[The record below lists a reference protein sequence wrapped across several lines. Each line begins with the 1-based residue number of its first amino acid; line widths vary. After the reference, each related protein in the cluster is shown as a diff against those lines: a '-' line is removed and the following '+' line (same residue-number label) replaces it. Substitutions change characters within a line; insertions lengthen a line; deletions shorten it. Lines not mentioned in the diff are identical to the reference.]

1 MLHFRSG
8 VNNHW
13 EQALIQATPGGLF
26 THWTSLS
33 AIMFYNGCCCFWCTL
48 WCTLS
53 VVVFFPVNILN
64 VVLCLLFFF
73 LLIFSTLS
81 LFVVFFLFIFSTL
94 SFVCCFLPV
103 NILNIVPRPLFC
115 SVARADGWFT
125 NYCCAASP
133 FYLNSSAPLLPS
145 KPSLH
150 IAAHNK
156 SIKVKYQL
164 LSRQYYFAT
173 NSTYFSISLDINS
186 SVSVLNFWSK
196 FWL

>member
-13 EQALIQATPGGLF
+13 EQALIQATPGDFSLTEPLSLLSCF
-26 THWTSLS
+26 TMV
-33 AIMFYNGCCCFWCTL
+33 A
-48 WCTLS
+48 
-53 VVVFFPVNILN
+53 VVSGVHSGVQFL
-64 VVLCLLFFF
+64 LLFYF
-73 LLIFSTLS
+73 LLIY
-81 LFVVFFLFIFSTL
+81 STL

-156 SIKVKYQL
+156 SIKIKYQL